1 MAIQM
6 VQQEIDRLNANIIK
20 RTANIGAVRE
30 MRRRIWQVNGTTS
43 RLLEHLNAIQS
54 DDGELKAALMLVM
67 SLLPTRDD
75 KAEKWLSSEESKN
88 AIATEKLLELISE
101 AEKRET

>member
-1 MAIQM
+1 MATQTA
-6 VQQEIDRLNANIIK
+6 QQEIDRLNANIVK

-30 MRRRIWQVNGTTS
+30 LRRRIWQVNGTTS

-67 SLLPTRDD
+67 SLLPARDE
-75 KAEKWLSSEESKN
+75 KAEKWLSGEENKN
-88 AIATEKLLELISE
+88 AIATEKLMGIL
-101 AEKRET
+101 AEIDK